1 MPTTALQLATLAY
14 RDIGVLSQGQS
25 ISSYQSQEALTRLN
39 TFVDSLGAQP
49 QSMPFV
55 ARLTF
60 PLVSGQGTE
69 AAPYTIGPGGDFDTP
84 RPLRLNGAGLILN
97 GLPEGPNTVEIPR
110 GVFTDDG
117 YEATQIKA
125 LQNSFPTCVLYRP
138 TFSAGLG
145 TIILWPVPNTSQ
157 NALALYIQQPIAQF
171 ADLSTAYYFPYGYAE
186 MFEYNLA
193 LRLARSN
200 GVPLSTLPDI
210 VDAARQSLM
219 EIKRGNLKLT
229 DLPQDPALTHS
240 PRGGYNINT
249 GGFGTN

>member
-1 MPTTALQLATLAY
+1 MPTTALQIATLAF

-25 ISSYQSQEALTRLN
+25 ISTFQSQDALVRLN
-39 TFVDSLGAQP
+39 TFVDSLGTQP

-60 PLVSGQGTE
+60 ALISGKGTE
-69 AAPYTIGPGGDFDTP
+69 ANPYTIGPGGDFDTP

-97 GLPEGPNTVEIPR
+97 SLPEGPNTVEIPR

-117 YEATQIKA
+117 YEATQLKA
-125 LQNSFPTCVLYRP
+125 LQNSLPTCVYYRP
-138 TFSAGLG
+138 TFAAGLG
-145 TIILWPVPNTSQ
+145 TIILWPVPNTAQ

-193 LRLARSN
+193 MRLARAY
-200 GVPLSTLPDI
+200 GVPLAQIPDI
-210 VDAARQSLM
+210 TDAARQSLM
-219 EIKRGNLKLT
+219 EIKRANLKLT
-229 DLPQDPALTHS
+229 DLPQDPAMTGS
-240 PRGGYNINT
+240 RRGGYNINT
-249 GGFGTN
+249 GGTGSY